1 MTRAGGAQ
9 RACTAYAA
17 RSPRRKPGR
26 GDLVFFQGTLG
37 EGVDGNDGITHVGM
51 YVGDHK
57 MIHCGNPIGYA
68 DLNDAYWRQH
78 FYGYGR
84 VPE

>member
-1 MTRAGGAQ
+1 M
-9 RACTAYAA
+9 
-17 RSPRRKPGR
+17 
-26 GDLVFFQGTLG
+26 
-37 EGVDGNDGITHVGM
+37 DGNDGITHVGM